1 MKLTKTQKDKL
12 IAWTNLEQREKVMD
26 YVTFTWNMNAFSRD
40 DLQMI
45 ALELLR
51 RTIEE

>member
-1 MKLTKTQKDKL
+1 MVD
-12 IAWTNLEQREKVMD
+12 WTGTDQREKVAD

-40 DLQMI
+40 DLMMI

-51 RTIEE
+51 RSIEE